1 MYGIIHAYLIAIF
14 RNHVIM
20 KFISMIPNQ
29 EGITAYIHSTCT
41 SNRSDCIKSS
51 AMLCKCMSKLL
62 GYTYQG
68 GFIYELGIIGS
79 GIISVIVV

>member
-29 EGITAYIHSTCT
+29 VGITAYIYTARVHQIDQIVF
-41 SNRSDCIKSS
+41 NHQ
-51 AMLCKCMSKLL
+51 LC
-62 GYTYQG
+62 YANA
-68 GFIYELGIIGS
+68 
-79 GIISVIVV
+79 